1 MTFPFYAPAE
11 QIMRDRAEL
20 ARKGIGRG
28 RSVIVL
34 AYAGGVLLV
43 AENPSSTLRKISELY
58 DRIGFAAVGKYSEF
72 EQLRRAGIRLAD
84 TQGYQFDR
92 RDVTGRSLANA
103 YAQALAGAFT
113 DQPKPFEVELAVAEV
128 GFPGS
133 TGRSQLYRIS
143 YDGSIN
149 DEREFIVMGGTADA
163 ISAALKESYVP
174 DSELREALRVAVDA
188 LRQPPPSTGA
198 GSGKTP
204 EPRELGPAD
213 FEVAVLERARPRRAF
228 RRLGQAAL
236 AELLPPAAE
245 PRAEASEQPEQQEPE
260 QQEPE
265 QQG

>member
-28 RSVIVL
+28 RSVVVL
-34 AYAGGVLLV
+34 AYEGGVLLV

-113 DQPKPFEVELAVAEV
+113 DQPKPFEVELAVVEV
-128 GFPGS
+128 GLPGS
-133 TGRSQLYRIS
+133 TGPAQLYRIS
-143 YDGSIN
+143 YDGSIT
-149 DEREFIVMGGTADA
+149 DEREFIVMGGTADT
-163 ISAALKESYVP
+163 ITTKLKESYVP
-174 DSELREALRVAVDA
+174 DAELGVALGVAVEA
-188 LRQPPPSTGA
+188 LRQPAPASSA
-198 GSGKTP
+198 ANGKAA

-213 FEVAVLERARPRRAF
+213 LEVAVLERARPRRAF
-228 RRLGQAAL
+228 RRLGGAAL
-236 AELLPPAAE
+236 SELLPTS
-245 PRAEASEQPEQQEPE
+245 SE
-260 QQEPE
+260 
-265 QQG
+265 G

>member
-34 AYAGGVLLV
+34 TYAGGVLLV

-84 TQGYQFDR
+84 TQGYQYDR

-113 DQPKPFEVELAVAEV
+113 EQPKPFEVELAVAEV
-128 GFPGS
+128 GLPDS
-133 TGRSQLYRIS
+133 AGRSQLYRIS
-143 YDGSIN
+143 YDGSIT

-163 ISAALKESYVP
+163 ISTAMKESYAP
-174 DSELREALRVAVDA
+174 EAGLREALGFAVDA
-188 LRQPPPSTGA
+188 LRQPAPTGN
-198 GSGKTP
+198 GKAP
-204 EPRELGPAD
+204 EPRELEASD
-213 FEVAVLERARPRRAF
+213 LEVAVLERARPRRAF

-236 AELLPPAAE
+236 AELLPRPAD
-245 PRAEASEQPEQQEPE
+245 PQPAEPE
-260 QQEPE
+260 QPDAE
-265 QQG
+265 Q

>member
-34 AYAGGVLLV
+34 TYAGGILLV

-84 TQGYQFDR
+84 TQGYQYDR

-113 DQPKPFEVELAVAEV
+113 EQPKPFEVELAVAEV
-128 GFPGS
+128 GQPDS

-143 YDGSIN
+143 YDGSIT

-163 ISAALKESYVP
+163 ISAAMKESYVP
-174 DSELREALRVAVDA
+174 EADLREALGFAVDA
-188 LRQPPPSTGA
+188 LRQPPQSA
-198 GSGKTP
+198 GSGNGKAA
-204 EPRELGPAD
+204 EPRELGPSD
-213 FEVAVLERARPRRAF
+213 LEVAVLEQARPRRVF

-236 AELLPPAAE
+236 TELLPRPAD
-245 PRAEASEQPEQQEPE
+245 PQPAEPE
-260 QQEPE
+260 QTDSE
-265 QQG
+265 QTDSEQ

>member
-34 AYAGGVLLV
+34 AYEGGVLLV

-92 RDVTGRSLANA
+92 RDVTGRSLAQA

-113 DQPKPFEVELAVAEV
+113 EQPKPFEVELVVAEV

-149 DEREFIVMGGTADA
+149 DEREFIVMGGTAEA
-163 ISAALKESYVP
+163 ISAALKESYRP
-174 DSELREALRVAVDA
+174 DSELPEALRVAVDA
-188 LRQPPPSTGA
+188 LRQPAQGA
-198 GSGKTP
+198 GNGKAP
-204 EPRELGPAD
+204 EPRELGAAD
-213 FEVAVLERARPRRAF
+213 LEVAVLERSRPRRAF

-236 AELLPPAAE
+236 TELLPQDEE
-245 PRAEASEQPEQQEPE
+245 PESEESDQTRRTGPEQSD
-260 QQEPE
+260 PE

>member
-28 RSVIVL
+28 RSVVVL
-34 AYAGGVLLV
+34 AYEGGVLLV

-113 DQPKPFEVELAVAEV
+113 EQPKPFEVELAVAEV
-128 GFPGS
+128 GLPES
-133 TGRSQLYRIS
+133 TGPSQLYRIS
-143 YDGSIN
+143 YDGSIT
-149 DEREFIVMGGTADA
+149 DEREFIVMGGTADT
-163 ISAALKESYVP
+163 ITTTLKEKYVP
-174 DSELREALRVAVDA
+174 NAGLGVALGVAIEA
-188 LRQPPPSTGA
+188 LRQPAPTNGPGNSKPA
-198 GSGKTP
+198 

-213 FEVAVLERARPRRAF
+213 LEVAVLERSRPRRAF
-228 RRLGQAAL
+228 RRLGEAAL
-236 AELLPPAAE
+236 AELLP
-245 PRAEASEQPEQQEPE
+245 ASPSE
-260 QQEPE
+260 
-265 QQG
+265 